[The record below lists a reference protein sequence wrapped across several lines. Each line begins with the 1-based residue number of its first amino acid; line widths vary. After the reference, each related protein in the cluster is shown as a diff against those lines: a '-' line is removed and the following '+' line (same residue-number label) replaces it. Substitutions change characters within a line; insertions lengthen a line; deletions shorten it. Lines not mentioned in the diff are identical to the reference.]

1 MLLGIGLAMLAV
13 LIVVT
18 VFAPLIAPF
27 DPSATSPN
35 SLAGPSARHWLGT
48 DSIGRDVLSR
58 LIVGGRTTLLITGM
72 AVSMALAAG
81 LVLGLLS
88 GYLGGLVDEIIMRV
102 LDVVF
107 AFPVFLLAIA
117 VVAALGPTVPNLIL
131 TIAIVYTPAM
141 ARVVRGPVLSVKQ
154 WDHVEAARSV
164 GVGEFRLVLRHVLPM
179 VVSPIVVATSLTL
192 SQTIF
197 TVTALSFLGLG
208 PPPPDPNWG
217 GMLSE
222 ARQFMEL
229 APLTV
234 VGPAAAIVFATLT
247 FIVLANGLRE
257 VLDVGSGAIE
267 RTGTHPERAQSDR
280 AHRDTARRQ
289 SKPCGASPSTS
300 APARPSASSGNP
312 AAARA

>member
-1 MLLGIGLAMLAV
+1 MSDGIEAALVPATRPASPAPRRLRPTNGQVLLCLGLAMLALV
-13 LIVVT
+13 IIIT

-35 SLAGPSARHWLGT
+35 SLAGPTAQHWLGT

-58 LIVGGRTTLLITGM
+58 LIVGGRTTLLITGV
-72 AVSMALAAG
+72 AVSLALAAG

-88 GYLGGLVDEIIMRV
+88 GYLGGMVDEIIMRI

-107 AFPVFLLAIA
+107 AFPVFLLAVA

-164 GVGEFRLVLRHVLPM
+164 GVGELRLVLRHVLPM
-179 VVSPIVVATSLTL
+179 VISPIVVATSLTL

-234 VGPAAAIVFATLT
+234 IGPAAAIVFATLT
-247 FIVLANGLRE
+247 FIILANGLRE
-257 VLDVGSGAIE
+257 VLDVGSL
-267 RTGTHPERAQSDR
+267 R
-280 AHRDTARRQ
+280 
-289 SKPCGASPSTS
+289 
-300 APARPSASSGNP
+300 
-312 AAARA
+312 

>member
-1 MLLGIGLAMLAV
+1 MTDAAAPRRPRARGRVLLALGLVMLVGML
-13 LIVVT
+13 VVT
-18 VFAPLIAPF
+18 LFGPLIAPHG
-27 DPSATSPN
+27 AATTSPD
-35 SLAGPSARHWLGT
+35 SLAGPSAAHWLGT

-58 LIVGGRTTLLITGM
+58 LIIGGRTTLLITFV
-72 AVSMALAAG
+72 AVSIAVAAG

-88 GYLGGLVDEIIMRV
+88 GYVGGLVDELIMRT
-102 LDVVF
+102 LDIIF

-131 TIAIVYTPAM
+131 TIAIVYTPTL
-141 ARVVRGPVLSVKQ
+141 ARVVRGPVLSVKR

-164 GVGEFRLVLRHVLPM
+164 GVGEFAIATRHVLPM
-179 VVSPIVVATSLTL
+179 VISPILVQTSLTL
-192 SQTIF
+192 ANTIF
-197 TVTALSFLGLG
+197 TVTALSFLGIG

-234 VGPAAAIVFATLT
+234 IGPAAAIVFATMT

-257 VLDVGSGAIE
+257 VLDVGS
-267 RTGTHPERAQSDR
+267 R
-280 AHRDTARRQ
+280 
-289 SKPCGASPSTS
+289 
-300 APARPSASSGNP
+300 
-312 AAARA
+312 

>member
-1 MLLGIGLAMLAV
+1 MATTDDHAIVGSKSGGTHRAWPAPGRLLLGVGLAMLAILV
-13 LIVVT
+13 LVT
-18 VFAPLIAPF
+18 LLAPLIAPY

-35 SLAGPSARHWLGT
+35 SLEGSSAQHWLGT
-48 DSIGRDVLSR
+48 DAIGRDVLSR
-58 LIVGGRTTLLITGM
+58 ILVGGRTTLFVTFT
-72 AVSMALAAG
+72 AVALALVVG
-81 LVLGLLS
+81 LVLGLTS
-88 GYLGGLVDEIIMRV
+88 GHVGGWVDEAIMRV

-131 TIAIVYTPAM
+131 TIAMVYTPAM
-141 ARVVRGPVLSVKQ
+141 SRVVRAPVLSVKK

-164 GVGEFRLVLRHVLPM
+164 GMSELRIVTRHVLPM

-192 SQTIF
+192 AQTIF

-217 GMLSE
+217 GMLAD

-234 VGPAAAIVFATLT
+234 VGPAVAIVFATLT

-257 VLDVGSGAIE
+257 VLDVGS
-267 RTGTHPERAQSDR
+267 DR
-280 AHRDTARRQ
+280 
-289 SKPCGASPSTS
+289 
-300 APARPSASSGNP
+300 
-312 AAARA
+312 

>member
-1 MLLGIGLAMLAV
+1 MKAVSQESAEVTGSTAAKGSKRVTQGGVLLGIGLAMLATM
-13 LIVVT
+13 LIVT
-18 VFAPLIAPF
+18 IFAPFIAPF
-27 DPSATSPN
+27 DPSATSPD
-35 SLAGPSARHWLGT
+35 SLAAASARHWLGT

-58 LIVGGRTTLLITGM
+58 LIVGGRTTLLITIT
-72 AVSMALAAG
+72 AVFIALVGG

-88 GYLGGLVDEIIMRV
+88 GYLGGFVDDAIMRV

-107 AFPVFLLAIA
+107 AFPVLLLAIA

-141 ARVVRGPVLSVKQ
+141 ARVVRAPVLSVKQ
-154 WDHVEAARSV
+154 WDHVEAARSI
-164 GVGEFRLVLRHVLPM
+164 GMSEFRLVLRHILPI
-179 VVSPIVVATSLTL
+179 VVSPILVATSLTL

-234 VGPAAAIVFATLT
+234 IGPAAAIVFATLT

-257 VLDVGSGAIE
+257 VLDVGSS
-267 RTGTHPERAQSDR
+267 R
-280 AHRDTARRQ
+280 
-289 SKPCGASPSTS
+289 
-300 APARPSASSGNP
+300 
-312 AAARA
+312 

>member
-1 MLLGIGLAMLAV
+1 MQGNAPAVAARKGAGITQGWLLLAVGLGMLAV
-13 LIVVT
+13 MLVLTI
-18 VFAPLIAPF
+18 FAPLVAPY
-27 DPSATSPN
+27 DPSATSPD
-35 SLAGPSARHWLGT
+35 SLAPASAAHWLGT

-58 LIVGGRTTLLITGM
+58 LIVGGRTTLLITVS
-72 AVSMALAAG
+72 AVLIALVAGLILGLAA
-81 LVLGLLS
+81 
-88 GYLGGLVDEIIMRV
+88 GYLGGRTDEIIMRL

-107 AFPVFLLAIA
+107 AFPVLLLAIA

-141 ARVVRGPVLSVKQ
+141 ARVVRAPVLSVKQ

-164 GVGEFRLVLRHVLPM
+164 GMSELRLVLRHILPI
-179 VVSPIVVATSLTL
+179 VVSPILVATSLTL

-234 VGPAAAIVFATLT
+234 VGPALAIVFATLT
-247 FIVLANGLRE
+247 FIIIANGLRE
-257 VLDVGSGAIE
+257 VLDVGSV
-267 RTGTHPERAQSDR
+267 R
-280 AHRDTARRQ
+280 
-289 SKPCGASPSTS
+289 
-300 APARPSASSGNP
+300 
-312 AAARA
+312 

>member
-1 MLLGIGLAMLAV
+1 MISKNAVQNQALGVRAVKWRPRLTQGGLLLGIGLAMLATM
-13 LIVVT
+13 LVVT
-18 VFAPLIAPF
+18 IFAPFIVPF
-27 DPSATSPN
+27 DPSATSPD
-35 SLAGPSARHWLGT
+35 SLAGASARHWLGT

-58 LIVGGRTTLLITGM
+58 LIVGGRTTLLITIT
-72 AVSMALAAG
+72 AVFIALVGG

-88 GYLGGLVDEIIMRV
+88 GYLGGLVDDVIMRV

-107 AFPVFLLAIA
+107 AFPVMLLAIA
-117 VVAALGPTVPNLIL
+117 VVAALGPTIPNLIL

-141 ARVVRGPVLSVKQ
+141 ARVVRAPVLSVKQ
-154 WDHVEAARSV
+154 WDHVEAARSI
-164 GVGEFRLVLRHVLPM
+164 GMSEFRLVLRHILPL
-179 VVSPIVVATSLTL
+179 VVSPILVATSLTL

-234 VGPAAAIVFATLT
+234 IGPAAAIVFATLT
-247 FIVLANGLRE
+247 FIILANGLRD
-257 VLDVGSGAIE
+257 VFDVGSV
-267 RTGTHPERAQSDR
+267 R
-280 AHRDTARRQ
+280 
-289 SKPCGASPSTS
+289 
-300 APARPSASSGNP
+300 
-312 AAARA
+312 

>member
-1 MLLGIGLAMLAV
+1 MQDSAPAVAARKGAGITQGWLLLAVGLAMLAAMLV
-13 LIVVT
+13 LTI
-18 VFAPLIAPF
+18 FAPLVAPY
-27 DPSATSPN
+27 DPSATSPD
-35 SLAGPSARHWLGT
+35 SLAPASATHWLGT

-58 LIVGGRTTLLITGM
+58 LIVGGRTTLLITVS
-72 AVSMALAAG
+72 AVLIALVAGLILGLAA
-81 LVLGLLS
+81 
-88 GYLGGLVDEIIMRV
+88 GYLGGRTDEIIMRL

-107 AFPVFLLAIA
+107 AFPVLLLAIA

-141 ARVVRGPVLSVKQ
+141 ARVVRAPVLSVKQ

-164 GVGEFRLVLRHVLPM
+164 GMSEMRLVLRHILPI
-179 VVSPIVVATSLTL
+179 VVSPILVATSLTL

-234 VGPAAAIVFATLT
+234 VGPALAIVFATLT
-247 FIVLANGLRE
+247 FIIIANGLRE
-257 VLDVGSGAIE
+257 VLDVGSV
-267 RTGTHPERAQSDR
+267 R
-280 AHRDTARRQ
+280 
-289 SKPCGASPSTS
+289 
-300 APARPSASSGNP
+300 
-312 AAARA
+312 

>member
-1 MLLGIGLAMLAV
+1 VLLALGLLMLVGML
-13 LIVVT
+13 VVT
-18 VFAPLIAPF
+18 LFGPLIAPHG
-27 DPSATSPN
+27 AATTSPD
-35 SLAGPSARHWLGT
+35 SLAGPSAAHWLGT

-58 LIVGGRTTLLITGM
+58 LIIGGRTTLLITFV
-72 AVSMALAAG
+72 AVSIAVAAG

-88 GYLGGLVDEIIMRV
+88 GYVGGLVDELIMRT
-102 LDVVF
+102 LDIIF

-131 TIAIVYTPAM
+131 TIAIVYTPTL
-141 ARVVRGPVLSVKQ
+141 ARVVRGPVLSVKR

-164 GVGEFRLVLRHVLPM
+164 GVDEFAIATRHVLPM
-179 VVSPIVVATSLTL
+179 VISPILVQTSLTL
-192 SQTIF
+192 ANTIF
-197 TVTALSFLGLG
+197 TVTALSFLGIG

-234 VGPAAAIVFATLT
+234 IGPAAAIVFATMT

-257 VLDVGSGAIE
+257 VLDVGS
-267 RTGTHPERAQSDR
+267 R
-280 AHRDTARRQ
+280 
-289 SKPCGASPSTS
+289 
-300 APARPSASSGNP
+300 
-312 AAARA
+312 

>member
-1 MLLGIGLAMLAV
+1 VLLALGLLMLVGML
-13 LIVVT
+13 VVT
-18 VFAPLIAPF
+18 LFGPLIAPHG
-27 DPSATSPN
+27 AATTSPD
-35 SLAGPSARHWLGT
+35 SLAGPSAAHWLGT

-58 LIVGGRTTLLITGM
+58 LIIGRRTTLLITFV
-72 AVSMALAAG
+72 AVSIAVAAG

-88 GYLGGLVDEIIMRV
+88 GYVGGLVDELIMRT
-102 LDVVF
+102 LDIIF

-131 TIAIVYTPAM
+131 TIAIVYTPTL
-141 ARVVRGPVLSVKQ
+141 ARVVRGPVLSVKR

-164 GVGEFRLVLRHVLPM
+164 GVGEIRIALVHVLPLAI
-179 VVSPIVVATSLTL
+179 SPILVQTSLTL
-192 SQTIF
+192 ANTIF

-217 GMLSE
+217 SMLAE

-234 VGPAAAIVFATLT
+234 IGPAAAIVFASLT

-257 VLDVGSGAIE
+257 MLDVGS
-267 RTGTHPERAQSDR
+267 R
-280 AHRDTARRQ
+280 
-289 SKPCGASPSTS
+289 
-300 APARPSASSGNP
+300 
-312 AAARA
+312 

>member
-1 MLLGIGLAMLAV
+1 MSGPAQESRQAAAAAPAGAGRRGGLGQGWPLLGLGLAMLA
-13 LIVVT
+13 LMLALT
-18 VFAPLIAPF
+18 VFAPLVAPY
-27 DPSATSPN
+27 DPSATSPD
-35 SLAGPSARHWLGT
+35 SLAPASAAHWLGT

-58 LIVGGRTTLLITGM
+58 LIVGGRTTLLITVA
-72 AVSMALAAG
+72 AVLIALVAGLILGLAA
-81 LVLGLLS
+81 
-88 GYLGGLVDEIIMRV
+88 GYLGGRTDEIVMRL

-107 AFPVFLLAIA
+107 AFPVLLLAIA

-141 ARVVRGPVLSVKQ
+141 ARVVRAPVLSVKR

-164 GVGEFRLVLRHVLPM
+164 GMSEMRLVLRHILPI
-179 VVSPIVVATSLTL
+179 VVSPILVATSLTL

-234 VGPAAAIVFATLT
+234 IGPAAAIVFATLT
-247 FIVLANGLRE
+247 FIIIANGLRE
-257 VLDVGSGAIE
+257 VLDVGSV
-267 RTGTHPERAQSDR
+267 R
-280 AHRDTARRQ
+280 
-289 SKPCGASPSTS
+289 
-300 APARPSASSGNP
+300 
-312 AAARA
+312 

>member
-1 MLLGIGLAMLAV
+1 MSGAVQDNAPVATPRKGAGITQGWLLLGLGLAMLALMLV
-13 LIVVT
+13 LT
-18 VFAPLIAPF
+18 VFAPLIAPYN
-27 DPSATSPN
+27 PSATSPD
-35 SLAGPSARHWLGT
+35 SLAPASLAHWLGT

-58 LIVGGRTTLLITGM
+58 LIVGGRTTLLITVS
-72 AVSMALAAG
+72 AVLVALVAGLILGLAA
-81 LVLGLLS
+81 
-88 GYLGGLVDEIIMRV
+88 GYLGGRTDEIIMRL

-107 AFPVFLLAIA
+107 AFPVLLLAIA

-141 ARVVRGPVLSVKQ
+141 ARVVRAPVLSVKQ

-164 GVGEFRLVLRHVLPM
+164 GMSEMRLVLRHILPI
-179 VVSPIVVATSLTL
+179 VVSPILVATSLTL

-234 VGPAAAIVFATLT
+234 VGPALAIVFATLT
-247 FIVLANGLRE
+247 FIIIANGLRE
-257 VLDVGSGAIE
+257 VLDVGSV
-267 RTGTHPERAQSDR
+267 R
-280 AHRDTARRQ
+280 
-289 SKPCGASPSTS
+289 
-300 APARPSASSGNP
+300 
-312 AAARA
+312 

>member
-1 MLLGIGLAMLAV
+1 MTDAAEPRRPRARGRVLLALGLVMLVGML
-13 LIVVT
+13 VVT
-18 VFAPLIAPF
+18 LFGPLIAPHG
-27 DPSATSPN
+27 AATTSPD
-35 SLAGPSARHWLGT
+35 SLAGPSAAHWLGT

-58 LIVGGRTTLLITGM
+58 LIIGGRTTLLITFV
-72 AVSMALAAG
+72 AVSIAVAAG

-88 GYLGGLVDEIIMRV
+88 GYVGGLVDELIMRT
-102 LDVVF
+102 LDIIF

-131 TIAIVYTPAM
+131 TIAIVYTPTL
-141 ARVVRGPVLSVKQ
+141 ARVVRGPVLSVKR

-164 GVGEFRLVLRHVLPM
+164 GVGEFAIATRHVLPM
-179 VVSPIVVATSLTL
+179 VISPILVQTSLTL
-192 SQTIF
+192 ANTIF
-197 TVTALSFLGLG
+197 TVTALSFLGIG

-234 VGPAAAIVFATLT
+234 IGPAAAIVFATMT

-257 VLDVGSGAIE
+257 VLDVGS
-267 RTGTHPERAQSDR
+267 R
-280 AHRDTARRQ
+280 
-289 SKPCGASPSTS
+289 
-300 APARPSASSGNP
+300 
-312 AAARA
+312 